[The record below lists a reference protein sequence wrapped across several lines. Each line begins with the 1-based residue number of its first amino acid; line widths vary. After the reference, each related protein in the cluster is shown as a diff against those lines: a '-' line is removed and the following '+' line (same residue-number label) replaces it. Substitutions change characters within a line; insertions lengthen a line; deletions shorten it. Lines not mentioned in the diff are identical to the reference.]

1 MRTETSVID
10 LPDVDD
16 AFVSDSDLIGFWKPS
31 EIVHDPILTLARK
44 RQLLAYWAS
53 DIHAVTGAPAL
64 RSYAHGTTVTI
75 DEIQAALRALDDMV
89 DMAAIPASARNSG
102 VSA

>member
-44 RQLLAYWAS
+44 SAGVLLPVAAS
-53 DIHAVTGAPAL
+53 P
-64 RSYAHGTTVTI
+64 TTK
-75 DEIQAALRALDDMV
+75 
-89 DMAAIPASARNSG
+89 SG
-102 VSA
+102 NPS